1 MLREIRAD
9 GIVVVRKDF
18 CSEMRLLAVKRGSQS
33 NRERMNQ

>member
-9 GIVVVRKDF
+9 GIVVVRRDF
-18 CSEMRLLAVKRGSQS
+18 CPDIRLLAVKRGSQS